1 MSAAVKESLFERVK
15 AVAIE
20 LERNQEQH
28 EIAAA
33 ETTNDFKQERHG
45 GKAAGFELAAGRLR
59 DVLDDG
65 GPDDG

>member
-1 MSAAVKESLFERVK
+1 MSAAVEESLFERVK

-33 ETTNDFKQERHG
+33 ETANDFKQERHE
-45 GKAAGFELAAGRLR
+45 GKAAGFGLAASRLR
-59 DVLDDG
+59 TILDDG